1 MKKPTILT
9 AEAKYEISREEIEKI
24 LLEKFNF
31 PNGSVE
37 WDVSNKGTVR
47 GVIVKFIRTEIQG

>member
-1 MKKPTILT
+1 MKKPTVLV
-9 AEAKYEISREEIEKI
+9 AEAKYEVSREEIEKM
-24 LLEKFNF
+24 LLEKFKF
-31 PNGSVE
+31 PAGSVE